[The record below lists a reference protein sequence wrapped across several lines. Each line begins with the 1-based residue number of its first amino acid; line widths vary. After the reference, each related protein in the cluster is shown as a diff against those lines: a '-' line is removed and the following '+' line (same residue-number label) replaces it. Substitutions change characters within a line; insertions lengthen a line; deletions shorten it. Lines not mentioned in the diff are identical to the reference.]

1 MSFTKCL
8 SSVFQKS
15 HGNLILFIEAIYKII
30 KLTEQLFNR
39 TINYKVFYWISIS
52 TVQSTTCILI
62 LETFELCYEIKL
74 TEKLYNNYDKPLFC
88 PPRQSIL

>member
-39 TINYKVFYWISIS
+39 TINYKVFY
-52 TVQSTTCILI
+52 
-62 LETFELCYEIKL
+62 
-74 TEKLYNNYDKPLFC
+74 
-88 PPRQSIL
+88 